1 MNLDDLITKII
12 EKSDLKEEDI
22 KNRIEEKQK
31 ELGGLITSEG
41 AAHIVANELGINL
54 FEGISKIP
62 ELKIE
67 NVIPG
72 MSSVDI
78 VGRVIQIFEPREF
91 EKKDGTKGKVCN
103 LILADETAKIRVVF
117 WGKDVDLIEE
127 DKIQEEGI
135 IKIMDGYTKENIN
148 GEAEIHIGNRARVII
163 DPKDIEMD
171 IPLPEEMQKKIAE
184 LEDGMSS
191 VDVVGKVL
199 RVYES
204 REFDREDGTKGKVAN
219 IHIGDETGKARI
231 VLWDDD
237 VGLVEN
243 KQIKEGDTIKIK
255 KGYVRIKY
263 DEPDINVGKYGKI
276 ILNPSNVE
284 IGEIPSFTDVSSKK
298 IDDLDDGDRVEIRG
312 ALVEIYESPPVFEK
326 KDRQGLVVSGVLDDG
341 TGNIRVVFFNKMA
354 ETLLNTTLKKVVE
367 SDDPLEV
374 LIERKKELIGKEL
387 VAIGNV
393 KRKEEFERLEL
404 FVNDLD
410 LNPDPVAEGK
420 KLLNKIESGG

>member
-1 MNLDDLITKII
+1 MNIDDLITKII

-31 ELGGLITSEG
+31 ELGGLITPEG

-127 DKIQEEGI
+127 GKIQEEGI

-148 GEAEIHIGNRARVII
+148 AEAEIHIGNRARVII

-199 RVYES
+199 RVYEP
-204 REFDREDGTKGKVAN
+204 REFDREDGTTGKVAN

-243 KQIKEGDTIKIK
+243 EQIKEGDTIKIK

-263 DEPDINVGKYGKI
+263 DEPDINVGKYGKV

-284 IGEIPSFTDVSSKK
+284 IGEIPSFTEVSSKK
-298 IDDLDDGDRVEIRG
+298 IDDLDDGDRVEVRG

-326 KDRQGLVVSGVLDDG
+326 EDRQGLVVSGVLDDG

-420 KLLNKIESGG
+420 KLLNKIESR